1 MRKGWR
7 AYSGAASS
15 ENRDGW
21 NLSERISAFTFLST
35 FYEDC
40 FLLKTAIAVPLKKSN
55 KRENTVF
62 LRATAE
68 QSRFFTGRKSI

>member
-1 MRKGWR
+1 MRKGRR

-15 ENRDGW
+15 ENRDSW

-40 FLLKTAIAVPLKKSN
+40 FLLKIAIAVKKSN
-55 KRENTVF
+55 KGENAVF